1 MTATPNASIGPEHA
15 AYVPRLLPGWASAS
29 EGLAHRELD
38 ASLVMFDI
46 SGFTRLTERLSRQG
60 RAGAEELSEV
70 LHAVF
75 TPLVAIA
82 EDEGSD
88 LLKWG
93 GDAVL
98 LLLDGPGHPLR
109 AARAARGMHRVL
121 GRVGHL
127 RTSAG
132 RVVLRASS
140 GIHSGTVHLVL
151 AGDPLVH
158 RELIVVGPAASAV
171 CRTDAA
177 AGPGQIVVS
186 DATARALPSQL
197 LGATVPTG
205 RVLLN
210 QAVPA
215 PAVLP
220 VESARVVPPELLAT
234 LLPPQL
240 RIHLTEHESEPE
252 HRMVAAAFLRFDGT
266 DRLLEERGPGRL
278 AAAVDELVRNVQDSV
293 SRHGVSLHESDV
305 DVEGGKLMLLAGAPL
320 STGDDVD
327 HLVSAVRLVVGRAG
341 ELPLRAGITHGRV
354 FTGDLGPASRRT
366 YSVKGHAVNLAARL
380 AARAGPGEVL
390 APVELFE
397 HAHRAF
403 DLEVRPA
410 LTLKGVAR
418 PVITVVVGD
427 AREGDAPLATTVM
440 VGRERELD
448 LLTAALDRLGG
459 PPGASGGTGGVVEI
473 VGEPGIG
480 KSRLVGEVTS
490 RAEDFL
496 VLTAAAD
503 RSGLFTPYGA
513 ARGLLSRALGIAGVR
528 DRAVA
533 AARVRERVLRLAP
546 ELGARLP
553 LLGAVLDLE
562 LVDEEGTVGAL
573 DEQFRTEALHEL
585 VVDLLVAIGN
595 RPTVLVV
602 EDTHLLDPASSGIL
616 TRLAAEARRRPWLVV
631 TTRRDDATGW
641 RPEATPDL
649 AIELGPL
656 SPDSARLLADVASPD
671 QPLPPATAEA
681 LTHRA
686 GGHPLF
692 LRELVLAAVRG
703 ENLDEPPESVEQ
715 LVAVQLDALAADDRA
730 LLRRAAVLGNT
741 FPLRLLTQ
749 MHGEPPRTPAAETPR
764 PALDRLDGFLVDEGR
779 GQLAFRHTVHREV
792 AYAGLPFRT
801 RRALHARA
809 AEILEQSPSSVT
821 SRPELLALHYFAG
834 GLFEQAWRYARR
846 AGERANQRFSPA
858 AAAESFA
865 QAAEAARRAATVPDS
880 ERAVDLEALGDAQFL
895 CGRSEAADLAYHHA
909 GRVLGA
915 HAPGSPGL
923 MLKLAK
929 VAQRQG
935 RYRLALRRLTLGLR
949 DLDTT
954 GDAAAMA
961 PRARL
966 LARRSVVLM
975 SQGRYTA
982 AQAAASEAVE
992 VAGVAGEA
1000 DALAQ
1005 AHLVLHGVHVFSG
1018 TPDLGHHGDT
1028 ALRLFEELGD
1038 LGGQAHALNNLAM
1051 RRLLQGQWTESLEMF
1066 ERAADMFQRVG
1077 DAANEANTS
1086 YNEADLLNRQGRYAE
1101 AAARLDR
1108 VLHVARAVGDE
1119 ELVGLVLREQGRA
1132 LSRDRRAAGM
1142 DLLASAR
1149 AVFVELGEPHEVTD
1163 TDIALAEAHLMAG
1176 RPEEAL
1182 EAVTAAFEVARSI
1195 GAVTLLPSAYRVSAA
1210 AHMELGDLAAA
1221 EDALAEGLRLG
1232 ASPDLAHERGFL
1244 QVVAARLALLGHDSR
1259 DEAEAL
1265 AAEADDALTSLGVV
1279 RAPLP
1284 WLADPSVGPRG
1295 AAHG

>member
-15 AYVPRLLPGWASAS
+15 AYVPRLLPGWAFAS
-29 EGLAHRELD
+29 DALAHREID
-38 ASLVMFDI
+38 ASLVLFDI

-60 RAGAEELSEV
+60 RAGAEELSDV

-75 TPLVAIA
+75 TPLVAVA

-98 LLLDGPGHPLR
+98 LLLDGPGHALR

-121 GRVGHL
+121 GLVGHL
-127 RTSAG
+127 RTSVG

-140 GIHSGTVHLVL
+140 GIHTGTVHLVL
-151 AGDPLVH
+151 AGDPAAH
-158 RELIVVGPAASAV
+158 RELIVVGPAATAV
-171 CRTDAA
+171 CRVDAA
-177 AGPGQIVVS
+177 AGAGQIVVS
-186 DATARALPSQL
+186 EETARALPSRL
-197 LGATVPTG
+197 LGA
-205 RVLLN
+205 
-210 QAVPA
+210 AVPA
-215 PAVLP
+215 GWLLARAVPEPETLP
-220 VESARVVPPELLAT
+220 VVAPGVPPPELLAT

-240 RIHLTEHESEPE
+240 RSHLTQREREPE
-252 HRMVAAAFLRFDGT
+252 HRMVAAAFVRFDGT
-266 DRLLEERGPGRL
+266 DRLLDDSGPERL

-293 SRHGVSLHESDV
+293 ARHGVSLHESDV
-305 DVEGGKLMLLAGAPL
+305 DIDGGKLMLLAGAPL

-327 HLVSAVRLVVGRAG
+327 HLVAAVRVVVGRAG
-341 ELPLRAGITHGRV
+341 ELPLRAGIAHGRV

-366 YSVKGHAVNLAARL
+366 YSVKGNAVNLAARL

-403 DLEVRPA
+403 DLQVRPA

-427 AREGDAPLATTVM
+427 PRDGEAAPATTVM
-440 VGRERELD
+440 VGRERELAV
-448 LLTAALDRLGG
+448 LTAALDRLGG
-459 PPGASGGTGGVVEI
+459 PPGAGGGTGGVVEI
-473 VGEPGIG
+473 VGEPGMG
-480 KSRLVGEVTS
+480 KSRLVGELAS
-490 RAEDFL
+490 RAEDF
-496 VLTAAAD
+496 VVHTATAD
-503 RSGLFTPYGA
+503 RSGVITPYGA
-513 ARGLLSRALGIAGVR
+513 VRGLLSRALGIAGVR
-528 DRAVA
+528 DRTVA
-533 AARVRERVLRLAP
+533 ATRVRERVLRIAP
-546 ELGARLP
+546 QLSDRLP
-553 LLGAVLDLE
+553 LLGAVLDVD
-562 LVDEEGTVGAL
+562 LVDAGGAVDAL
-573 DEQFRTEALHEL
+573 DERFRTEALHEL
-585 VVDLLVAIGN
+585 VVDLLAAIDTG
-595 RPTVLVV
+595 PTVLVV

-616 TRLAAEARRRPWLVV
+616 TRIVAEARRRPWLVV
-631 TTRRDDATGW
+631 TTRRDEPTGW
-641 RPEATPDL
+641 RPESAPDATVT
-649 AIELGPL
+649 L
-656 SPDSARLLADVASPD
+656 SPLTEESARLLADVASPD
-671 QPLPPATAEA
+671 RPLPPATAEA
-681 LTHRA
+681 LARRA

-703 ENLDEPPESVEQ
+703 DNLDEPPESVEQ
-715 LVAVQLDALAADDRA
+715 LVAVQLDALGADDRA

-741 FPLRLLTQ
+741 FPVALLHQ
-749 MHGEPPRTPAAETPR
+749 MLAGPRSTPAVETLQ
-764 PALDRLDGFLVDEGR
+764 PALDRLDAFVVTQDR
-779 GQLAFRHTVHREV
+779 GQLTFRHAVHREV

-801 RRALHARA
+801 RRALHVRA
-809 AEILEQSPSSVT
+809 AEILEQSRNTVT

-834 GLFEQAWRYARR
+834 GMFEPAWRYARR

-858 AAAESFA
+858 AAAEAFA

-880 ERAVDLEALGDAQFL
+880 ERAVDLEALGDAHFL
-895 CGRSEAADLAYHHA
+895 CGRSGAADLAYHHA

-949 DLDTT
+949 DLDAT
-954 GDAAAMA
+954 GDAATMA

-975 SQGRYTA
+975 SQGRYAA
-982 AQAAASEAVE
+982 AQDAANEAVA

-1018 TPDLGHHGDT
+1018 TPDLELHGDT

-1051 RRLLQGQWTESLEMF
+1051 RRLLQGEWTASLEMF
-1066 ERAADMFQRVG
+1066 ERAAGMFQRTG
-1077 DAANEANTS
+1077 DAANEANAS

-1108 VLHVARAVGDE
+1108 VMHVARAVGDE

-1132 LSRDRRAAGM
+1132 LSRDGRAAGLE
-1142 DLLASAR
+1142 LLSSAR

-1163 TDIALAEAHLMAG
+1163 TDIALAEAHLMSG
-1176 RPEEAL
+1176 RPREAL
-1182 EAVTAAFEVARSI
+1182 EAVTEAVEVARSI

-1210 AHMELGDLAAA
+1210 AHLELGNLAAA
-1221 EDALAEGLRLG
+1221 QDSLAEGLRLG
-1232 ASPDLAHERGFL
+1232 AAPELAHERGFL
-1244 QVVAARLALLGHDSR
+1244 RVVAARLALLGGGSPA
-1259 DEAEAL
+1259 EAEAL
-1265 AAEADDALTSLGVV
+1265 AVEADDALASLGVV

-1284 WLADPSVGPRG
+1284 WLADPPAG
-1295 AAHG
+1295 AAGVPHG